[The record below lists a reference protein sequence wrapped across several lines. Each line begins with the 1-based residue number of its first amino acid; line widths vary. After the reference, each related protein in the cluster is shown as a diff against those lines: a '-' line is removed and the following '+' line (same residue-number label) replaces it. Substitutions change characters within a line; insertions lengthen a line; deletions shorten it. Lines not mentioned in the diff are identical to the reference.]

1 MIKMFDPFLTWAAR
15 RYQAAVAT
23 ELKKY
28 GLRYEDLYDPL
39 LNMVRANCTT
49 CFHSRD
55 PHSTFTCFGIC
66 CFLIKSAFAAFS
78 IKSALSHQ
86 VLAAKRFKPACHLF

>member
-1 MIKMFDPFLTWAAR
+1 MQSLTRMFEPVMGWMAT

-39 LNMVRANCTT
+39 LNMVRSN
-49 CFHSRD
+49 
-55 PHSTFTCFGIC
+55 
-66 CFLIKSAFAAFS
+66 
-78 IKSALSHQ
+78 
-86 VLAAKRFKPACHLF
+86 

>member
-1 MIKMFDPFLTWAAR
+1 MALIKASTDTAICGKQVHTLLQAMIKLFDPFLTWAAR

-39 LNMVRANCTT
+39 LNMVWANLATMSC
-49 CFHSRD
+49 
-55 PHSTFTCFGIC
+55 
-66 CFLIKSAFAAFS
+66 
-78 IKSALSHQ
+78 
-86 VLAAKRFKPACHLF
+86 VL

>member
-1 MIKMFDPFLTWAAR
+1 MAKFDKANRSKQVCTLLQAMIKLFDPFLTWAAR

-39 LNMVRANCTT
+39 LNMVRPNAVKTSC
-49 CFHSRD
+49 
-55 PHSTFTCFGIC
+55 
-66 CFLIKSAFAAFS
+66 L
-78 IKSALSHQ
+78 L
-86 VLAAKRFKPACHLF
+86 